1 MIDPKM
7 SLNVAVRKLF
17 KLMIKDIF
25 YTPRRVNCV
34 AYSTLSGLP
43 CTKIEI
49 DDVHLLSFFLGGVLG
64 FNYPDWLL
72 SRICLCDSLLKASDI
87 EGLSGCFT

>member
-49 DDVHLLSFFLGGVLG
+49 DDVHLLSFFLGGCWVSIILIG
-64 FNYPDWLL
+64 YLAGYAYVTAPLKHQT
-72 SRICLCDSLLKASDI
+72 LKA
-87 EGLSGCFT
+87 